1 MIDNNISPKFSP
13 EFPNQRV
20 SRKQKETFTWT
31 KQMAKYVIS
40 LAMSVNDKSETQT
53 LLNMAN
59 GIVDRKM
66 YEYVFKTFGIKKEDK
81 DSETLIQDLREV
93 DILQPI
99 KDKYLGEFTSSY
111 NNYQVYSNDPDTV
124 IARNAAF
131 GKKVLANMQQ
141 LLINELNARGVNT
154 NEPSKEVTDVSAML
168 KEHIKSWDMERVA
181 EAQNRLNLLNNE
193 IDAKLKYN
201 QLYYYWWAC
210 EEAYTHRSV
219 NKGRVE
225 FEIVP
230 PQEYF
235 RVPSGNT
242 FVEDDDYGLRIG
254 YMSIYDILDRYSDK
268 LTENDITY
276 IRRLTNTTIDA
287 PTRVEFLKSRLVQ
300 HGMSES
306 DISKCIE
313 PIVSN
318 TRHSMFYN
326 IDKIPFAH
334 YVFKTETK
342 VGYLKYVNEIGEVQE
357 TVVDEDYELD
367 YEGGDVSI
375 TWDWI
380 HQIFEG
386 EIFGYNVS
394 SFENFE
400 AVYTKVRP
408 VDIQREHFSNMNKCK
423 LPYNGISYIVKD
435 SDRKPIPY
443 RINPYLALIRILYY
457 QIERAIN
464 KWKSFI
470 AIPQSILNDGEDMK
484 LEERMSKLQG
494 EGLLIFNDEE
504 VNANL
509 LQAIKEVATTATYN
523 YINTLSQFINNIKA
537 EANEVANMTP
547 SRRGD
552 QAAYQ
557 GKSVTEYSILQSN
570 ISNNWSLEMFNIFR
584 AVDYL
589 ANYDHSKIAWVDG
602 HQGSYVDESTGESN
616 FVAIDGAEHFSMNIG
631 ITVGNSKILDE
642 KLKAMKEVAFAA
654 SQNGE
659 FDLAAEGIMN
669 DNLQSL
675 RGKVAEFTAKKREYE
690 AQMEAARNQSV
701 ERIKQME
708 IEATKADN
716 AVKLQVEE
724 IKAQSAMEV
733 AIIKQ
738 ETELL
743 VWDKRLQ
750 MDTDGN
756 GYISN
761 DEQGGTSLVDEA
773 NQRRTELEF
782 KRQDMN
788 IKRESLALRKQS
800 QSNKAK

>member
-20 SRKQKETFTWT
+20 SRKQKETFNWT

-66 YEYVFKTFGIKKEDK
+66 YEYVFRTFGIKKEDK
-81 DSETLIQDLREV
+81 DNENLIKDLREV

-111 NNYQVYSNDPDTV
+111 NNYQVYSNDPDSV
-124 IARNAAF
+124 IARNSAF
-131 GKKVLANMQQ
+131 GKKVIANMQQ
-141 LLINELNARGVNT
+141 LLINELNARGINT
-154 NEPSKEVTDVSAML
+154 NEPSKEVPDISAML
-168 KEHIKSWDMERVA
+168 KEHIKTWDMQRVA

-230 PQEYF
+230 PQEYY

-242 FVEDDDYGLRIG
+242 FVEDDDYGLRVG
-254 YMSIYDILDRYSDK
+254 YISIYDILDRYSDK
-268 LTENDITY
+268 LTEQDITY

-287 PTRVEFLKSRLVQ
+287 PTRVEFLKSRLIQ
-300 HGMSES
+300 HGMSND
-306 DISKCIE
+306 DINRCIE

-318 TRHSMFYN
+318 TAHSMFYN

-435 SDRKPIPY
+435 SARKPIPY
-443 RINPYLALIRILYY
+443 RLNPYLALIRILYY
-457 QIERAIN
+457 QIEKAIN
-464 KWKSFI
+464 KWKAFI
-470 AIPQSILNDGEDMK
+470 AIPQSILNDGEDML

-494 EGLLIFNDEE
+494 EGLLVFNDEE

-570 ISNNWSLEMFNIFR
+570 ISNNWSLEMFNLFR

-589 ANYDHSKIAWVDG
+589 ANYDHSKIAWIDG

-616 FVAIDGAEHFSMNIG
+616 FVAVDGSEHFSTNIG

-675 RGKVAEFTAKKREYE
+675 RNKIAEFTTKKREYE
-690 AQMEAARNQSV
+690 AQMEELRNQSA

-708 IEATKADN
+708 IESTKSDN
-716 AVKLQVEE
+716 AVKLQIEE
-724 IKAQSAMEV
+724 IKAKSAMDV

-750 MDTDGN
+750 MDSDGN
-756 GYISN
+756 GYISK
-761 DEQGGTSLVDEA
+761 DEQNGTSLVDEA

-782 KRQDMN
+782 KRQDLN
-788 IKRESLALRKQS
+788 LKRENLNLKRQS